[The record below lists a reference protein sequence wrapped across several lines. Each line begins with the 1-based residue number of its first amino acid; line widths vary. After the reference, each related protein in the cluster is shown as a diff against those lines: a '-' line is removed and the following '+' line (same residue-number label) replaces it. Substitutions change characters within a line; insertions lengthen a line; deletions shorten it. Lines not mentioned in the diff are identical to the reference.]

1 MDGWMEVLLICH
13 ISFCHFLRE
22 FLYNAICNPQW
33 ENPAPIKSSWREW
46 WPFKNTGICSRILGN
61 GTVLCMNL
69 YDTQWYSRS
78 EDLSELILVRDIR
91 DAIVRPPISQGKAP
105 KWHGGIH
112 LKKNKKK
119 QQTKTHI
126 WGKAKTTLLD
136 NRHMMKGLL
145 SSMASML
152 KRKRGTDETLWKPS
166 VVEVKHHGSATTES
180 FRKILT
186 IPDRHN
192 WVNFSKNVCFNA
204 PGFLVA
210 CQACQQTLS
219 YPLSFYLLC

>member
-22 FLYNAICNPQW
+22 FLYNAIRNPQLRVH
-33 ENPAPIKSSWREW
+33 E
-46 WPFKNTGICSRILGN
+46 KNDGHSRILEYAHGFWEMAQFSAWI
-61 GTVLCMNL
+61 CMIL
-69 YDTQWYSRS
+69 SDTHARRTCPNSYLSVTS
-78 EDLSELILVRDIR
+78 EMLSY
-91 DAIVRPPISQGKAP
+91 VRPSRRARHPNGMVAFT
-105 KWHGGIH
+105 W
-112 LKKNKKK
+112 KKTKK

>member
-1 MDGWMEVLLICH
+1 MM
-13 ISFCHFLRE
+13 
-22 FLYNAICNPQW
+22 AIQEYWNMLTDSGKW
-33 ENPAPIKSSWREW
+33 HSSLHE
-46 WPFKNTGICSRILGN
+46 S
-61 GTVLCMNL
+61 V
-69 YDTQWYSRS
+69 WYSV
-78 EDLSELILVRDIR
+78 ILTLGGPVRTHTCPWHPR
-91 DAIVRPPISQGKAP
+91 CYRTSAHLAGQGTQMAW
-105 KWHGGIH
+105 WHSPE
-112 LKKNKKK
+112 KK